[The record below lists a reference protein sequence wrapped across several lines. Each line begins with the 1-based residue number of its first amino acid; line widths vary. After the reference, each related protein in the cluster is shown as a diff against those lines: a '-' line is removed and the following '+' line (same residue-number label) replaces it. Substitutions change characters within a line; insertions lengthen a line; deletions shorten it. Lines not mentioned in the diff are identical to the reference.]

1 MSFLVPKKIRS
12 LIFSTMLLTAGLLV
26 LMMGGKHS
34 IVSQARAQ
42 APGSTTVET
51 SGSRGQVLEIDVST
65 LRRLIQMDPNL
76 YLVDVRETDE
86 LTGPLGHIKQAAHVP
101 LGEVLKNPAQFPRN
115 KTLVFIC
122 RSGRRS
128 RTAAQAAADSGRVA
142 YSVKGGMRAW
152 NKLSDQKPVAE
163 PAETNPKQQE
173 RKIPLERDDGPDSIE
188 RDMGC

>member
-1 MSFLVPKKIRS
+1 MSFLVPKKIRN
-12 LIFSTMLLTAGLLV
+12 LIFNTMLLTAGLLV
-26 LMMGGKHS
+26 LMMGGKHF

-42 APGSTTVET
+42 TPGSNLAET

-115 KTLVFIC
+115 KTLGW
-122 RSGRRS
+122 REENG
-128 RTAAQAAADSGRVA
+128 
-142 YSVKGGMRAW
+142 Y
-152 NKLSDQKPVAE
+152 L
-163 PAETNPKQQE
+163 
-173 RKIPLERDDGPDSIE
+173 L
-188 RDMGC
+188 

>member
-1 MSFLVPKKIRS
+1 MSFLVPKKKRS
-12 LIFSTMLLTAGLLV
+12 LIFSTMLLMAGLLV
-26 LMMGGKHS
+26 LMMGGKHF

-42 APGSTTVET
+42 AP
-51 SGSRGQVLEIDVST
+51 GSRGQVLEIDVST

-86 LTGPLGHIKQAAHVP
+86 LTGPLGHIKQAAHIP
-101 LGEVLKNPAQFPRN
+101 LGDVLKNSAQFPRN

-128 RTAAQAAADSGRVA
+128 RVAALAVAAKGRVA

-152 NKLSDQKPVAE
+152 NKLSDQKPLAE
-163 PAETNPKQQE
+163 PGETKPNQQE
-173 RKIPLERDDGPDSIE
+173 RKIPLERDDDPGSIE